1 MFNAY
6 RAYLFDLSGES
17 GPISP
22 PGIINEGIC
31 QNYYHNYLRQRQSDN
46 TLDANVQKRQS
57 L

>member
-22 PGIINEGIC
+22 RGIINEDIC
-31 QNYYHNYLRQRQSDN
+31 QNNYHNYLRQRQSDN
-46 TLDANVQKRQS
+46 TLDAKVQERQS